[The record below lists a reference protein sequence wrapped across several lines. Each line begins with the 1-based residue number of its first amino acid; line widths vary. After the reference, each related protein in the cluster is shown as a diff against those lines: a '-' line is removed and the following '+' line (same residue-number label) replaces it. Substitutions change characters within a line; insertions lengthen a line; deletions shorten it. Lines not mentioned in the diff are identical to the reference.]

1 MLQGKAI
8 LVVDDEPDL
17 REILCDEFQLEGAEV
32 NNAPNGQE
40 ALKKVEANPPDIVV
54 SDLRM
59 PGGDGVTL
67 AKELKNRNAVS
78 PLVVLMTGFADLTA
92 EEAYE
97 IGAEGFMTKPFHLES
112 VRENLSRLLM
122 PSRERW
128 AQTPFKAP
136 AKTVSESADTFRA
149 QPASSYLARGGMFW
163 PGERLPVR
171 VGDEVSFDA
180 GHHLKGTAIV
190 RWVRSSGQ
198 NGRGPGMGL
207 EFMSL
212 APESLIWVEEQL
224 LDLKPVAF
232 LPRGF

>member
-67 AKELKNRNAVS
+67 AKELKNRNALS

-128 AQTPFKAP
+128 AQPPFKVPGKAVTENQETFLSQAP
-136 AKTVSESADTFRA
+136 A
-149 QPASSYLARGGMFW
+149 SYLARGGMFW

-171 VGDEVSFDA
+171 VGEEVSFEA
-180 GHHLKGTAIV
+180 GDHLKGTAVV

-207 EFMSL
+207 EFLSL
-212 APESLIWVEEQL
+212 APQSLNWVEEQIQQM
-224 LDLKPVAF
+224 KPVAF